1 MKKKVLALGL
11 AMVMCLSLSMTAF
24 AASSSTGENSGDQ
37 KQEEQKQEEQKPTPA
52 PAKET
57 PKPVKDVVDKTPAGG
72 SVKPEAVKV
81 VVPSADG
88 TAKAVTLDKVVEQ
101 KQAEVK
107 QVVASVAAAIAAP
120 TAGGEA
126 QVASAINSILST
138 PASPMFAATVE
149 ALAQMKGS
157 DMVVNNMGSVKT
169 AATAQDALGNTI
181 ASAGVIKNVTPGA
194 LVMLMSINADG
205 TIEYVEGIVDP
216 LTGSVIGAFKGVP
229 AVITVMVLA

>member
-24 AASSSTGENSGDQ
+24 AASSSTGGNSGD
-37 KQEEQKQEEQKPTPA
+37 QKQEEQKPTPA
-52 PAKET
+52 PTKET

-72 SVKPEAVKV
+72 TVKPDKVKI
-81 VVPSADG
+81 VVPSSDG
-88 TAKAVTLDKVVEQ
+88 TAKTVTLDKVIAQ
-101 KQAEVK
+101 KKEEVK
-107 QVVASVAAAIAAP
+107 QVVAGAAAAL
-120 TAGGEA
+120 TAGSDA
-126 QVASAINSILST
+126 TASINNILSS
-138 PASPMFAATVE
+138 PASSMFTQTIE

-157 DMVVNNMGSVKT
+157 EMVVNNMGTVKT

-181 ASAGVIKNVTPGA
+181 ASAGVIKNVTSGA

-205 TIEYVEGIVDP
+205 SIEYVEGIVDP

-229 AVITVMVLA
+229 TLITVLVLA